1 MHSADQAFTH
11 VFADVHLEFGIGLVD
26 DGQGLRQEE
35 GSDGRD
41 ETDSHWEV
49 ESFVAGMGLFDQLL
63 CIKID
68 FLGTA
73 QQFFA
78 DGGDNDLFV
87 IAFKDDNAE
96 VLFHFGNTKR
106 KRGLGDVAFLGSA
119 FEMLVAG
126 DGEGELDLAESNHLM
141 FT

>member
-11 VFADVHLEFGIGLVD
+11 IFTDVHLEFGIGLVD

-41 ETDSHWEV
+41 ETDSHREMQGV
-49 ESFVAGMGLFDQLL
+49 LAGMCLFDQLL
-63 CIKID
+63 RIKVD

-78 DGGDNDLFV
+78 DGGDNDLLV
-87 IAFKDDNAE
+87 IALKDDNTK
-96 VLFHFGNTKR
+96 VLFHFGN
-106 KRGLGDVAFLGSA
+106 
-119 FEMLVAG
+119 
-126 DGEGELDLAESNHLM
+126 AE
-141 FT
+141 